1 MDLSKRVDKIMTANI
16 ISHTREVELLRI
28 VKDMTEKN
36 VSTILLLD
44 DGAVSGII
52 TERDI
57 VRRVFKENKKVGDLR
72 AMDIMTPAPLITI
85 QPGTDVSEVVKL
97 MKNYHIKSVPVVIL
111 PTGDCT
117 GLLTQTDIIR
127 SLVQ

>member
-1 MDLSKRVDKIMTANI
+1 MDLTKKVDKIMTANI
-16 ISHTREVELLRI
+16 ISHTREVELSRI

-57 VRRVFKENKKVGDLR
+57 VRRVYKENKKVGDLR

-85 QPGTDVSEVVKL
+85 QPGTEISEVIDL
-97 MKNYHIKSVPVVIL
+97 MKSYHIKSVPVVIL

-117 GLLTQTDIIR
+117 GLITQTDIIR
-127 SLVQ
+127 ALVQ